1 MNQKKFVT
9 KMLGLLF
16 LFMISIPLNAQMK
29 EIEFQEFDLDNGLH
43 VILHQDNS
51 SPVVAVN
58 IMYHVGSKNEKPTR
72 TGFAHFFE
80 HLMFE
85 STANIERGEF
95 FKLVQ
100 NAGGKN
106 NAYTTF
112 DLTNYYEIMP
122 SNQLELAL
130 WMEAERLKSLKVD
143 SIGVETQRK
152 VVKEERKQRY
162 ENQPYGSFIQEI
174 FKRSFDESP
183 YRWVPIGE
191 AQYIDQA
198 TVEEFRD
205 FYDHY
210 YVPNNAVLAVT
221 GDIEYEKTKE
231 LVEKYYGHINR
242 GTQAIK
248 RPDAS
253 EPLLEKELR
262 DTVFDNI
269 QLPAVFHSY
278 RMPAKGTPDY
288 YALHMLQ
295 KLLSGG
301 ESSRLY
307 KTLVD
312 NERAALQVASFP
324 YALEDAGLFI
334 VLSLANMGVDPKR
347 MEELMQQEI
356 NKVKENGLSD
366 REFEKLRNQTE
377 TDFVTNNST
386 VSGIAESLCSYY
398 TYFGDASYI
407 NSEIN
412 RFLDVT
418 KEDIQKAAQKYLS
431 EDNRVVLYYL
441 PKGM

>member
-1 MNQKKFVT
+1 
-9 KMLGLLF
+9 
-16 LFMISIPLNAQMK
+16 
-29 EIEFQEFDLDNGLH
+29 
-43 VILHQDNS
+43 
-51 SPVVAVN
+51 
-58 IMYHVGSKNEKPTR
+58 
-72 TGFAHFFE
+72 
-80 HLMFE
+80 
-85 STANIERGEF
+85 
-95 FKLVQ
+95 
-100 NAGGKN
+100 
-106 NAYTTF
+106 
-112 DLTNYYEIMP
+112 
-122 SNQLELAL
+122 
-130 WMEAERLKSLKVD
+130 
-143 SIGVETQRK
+143 
-152 VVKEERKQRY
+152 
-162 ENQPYGSFIQEI
+162 
-174 FKRSFDESP
+174 
-183 YRWVPIGE
+183 
-191 AQYIDQA
+191 
-198 TVEEFRD
+198 
-205 FYDHY
+205 
-210 YVPNNAVLAVT
+210 
-221 GDIEYEKTKE
+221 
-231 LVEKYYGHINR
+231 
-242 GTQAIK
+242 
-248 RPDAS
+248 
-253 EPLLEKELR
+253 LEKELR